1 MVGMVGGKKNVA
13 NSILQ
18 LFFIFFFFL
27 SSSTDVIREREREV
41 GKKNKEEREGLRSTV
56 YVQMSQD
63 Q

>member
-1 MVGMVGGKKNVA
+1 MWLIQFYN
-13 NSILQ
+13 
-18 LFFIFFFFL
+18 FFLSFFFFL